1 MLPLAFLGKD
11 NKSFEGRF
19 QKFTFS
25 LVNRGNTQRSSTTLS
40 LLRRARRA
48 SADQPQQ
55 TRCGPLNPRLLSQ
68 ISNKQQ
74 PLPSRGG
81 RHQTPRGA
89 RPLSPAPGRSSLAAA
104 RGPAPPRRAGAG
116 AGAGR
121 GSPPPAPRKAAG
133 ARVCPP
139 PDIASSPGPLQRPRR
154 SQPRHSCLPRTTTGP
169 GRPHSRRPG
178 LLGAPGPAPGGA
190 ALPPRAPH
198 APRPAT
204 RADPELGGGVSVAR
218 GCPGTHPPRP
228 ARPPAQRLTDR
239 PAGPPLPRAPPP
251 APHRP
256 AARPPPLAS
265 GPRPARRRDLTS
277 DGAAGPGRPGP
288 RGKRRVVREMEGGL
302 GNLVKR
308 RYQAEKGVGRENTL
322 PGRFEF

>member
-1 MLPLAFLGKD
+1 MLPLAFLGKN

-74 PLPSRGG
+74 PLPSREG

-190 ALPPRAPH
+190 ARPPRAPH

-228 ARPPAQRLTDR
+228 PAPSPPAGAAADR
-239 PAGPPLPRAPPP
+239 PTCRAAPPAGSATGSSPPRSPAPPP
-251 APHRP
+251 RFRP
-256 AARPPPLAS
+256 APRPPP
-265 GPRPARRRDLTS
+265 RPHFRRR
-277 DGAAGPGRPGP
+277 GRAGPGRPAGQ
-288 RGKRRVVREMEGGL
+288 EEACEGDG
-302 GNLVKR
+302 
-308 RYQAEKGVGRENTL
+308 GR
-322 PGRFEF
+322 PGEPG